1 VGNADELG
9 RCVVETDGHS
19 TVRVVKAI
27 EAAGD
32 VTLERAL
39 VGMVSGRDVH
49 LTMAGAGPVIA
60 SGQVAINQG
69 GCGPLMTGGDVTIH
83 QGGSGPII
91 AKGDVSI
98 EQGGCQSVIAAGG
111 ATLGRQSFVGMVL
124 SPRIEVHD
132 GAKVLMTVPQAAA
145 FGAAVGVVFALLSRA
160 RRR

>member
-1 VGNADELG
+1 MEAN
-9 RCVVETDGHS
+9 GHS
-19 TVRVVKAI
+19 SVRVVKAI

-32 VTLERAL
+32 VTLDRAL

-60 SGQVAINQG
+60 SGQVNINQG
-69 GCGPLMTGGDVTIH
+69 GCGPLMTG
-83 QGGSGPII
+83 
-91 AKGDVSI
+91 GDVSI

-124 SPRIEVHD
+124 SPRIEMQD

-145 FGAAVGVVFALLSRA
+145 FGAAVGAVFALLSRA

>member
-1 VGNADELG
+1 MEAN
-9 RCVVETDGHS
+9 GHG
-19 TVRVVKAI
+19 TVRVVRAI

-49 LTMAGAGPVIA
+49 LTMAGTGPVVA

-69 GCGPLMTGGDVTIH
+69 GCGPLMSGGDVSIR

-91 AKGDVSI
+91 AKGNVSI

-111 ATLGRQSFVGMVL
+111 ATLGRQSFAGMVL
-124 SPRIEVHD
+124 SPRIEVQD

-145 FGAAVGVVFALLSRA
+145 FGAAAGVVLALMFRA

>member
-1 VGNADELG
+1 
-9 RCVVETDGHS
+9 VETDGHG

-83 QGGSGPII
+83 QGGSGPIV

-124 SPRIEVHD
+124 SPRIEVRD

-145 FGAAVGVVFALLSRA
+145 FGAAAGVVFALLSRA
-160 RRR
+160 RRH

>member
-1 VGNADELG
+1 
-9 RCVVETDGHS
+9 
-19 TVRVVKAI
+19 VKAI

-32 VTLERAL
+32 MTLDRAL
-39 VGMVSGRDVH
+39 VGKVSGRDVH

-60 SGQVAINQG
+60 SGQVNINQG
-69 GCGPLMTGGDVTIH
+69 GCGPLMTGGDVSIH
-83 QGGSGPII
+83 QGGSGPVI

-124 SPRIEVHD
+124 SPRIEMQD

-145 FGAAVGVVFALLSRA
+145 FGAAVGTVFALLSRA

>member
-1 VGNADELG
+1 
-9 RCVVETDGHS
+9 VEANGHG
-19 TVRVVKAI
+19 TVRVVRAI

-39 VGMVSGRDVH
+39 VGMVSGRDVQ

-124 SPRIEVHD
+124 SPRIEVAE
-132 GAKVLMTVPQAAA
+132 GAKVLMTMQQAAA
-145 FGAAVGVVFALLSRA
+145 FGAVFGIVFGLLIRA

>member
-1 VGNADELG
+1 VGNADEQR
-9 RCVVETDGHS
+9 RCVVQADGHG
-19 TVRVVKAI
+19 TVRVVRAI

-32 VTLERAL
+32 VTLQRAL

-49 LTMAGAGPVIA
+49 LTMAGAGPVVA

-69 GCGPLMTGGDVTIH
+69 ACGPLMSGGGVSIR

-91 AKGDVSI
+91 AKGNVSI

-111 ATLGRQSFVGMVL
+111 ATLGRQSFAGMVL
-124 SPRIEVHD
+124 SPRIEVQD

-145 FGAAVGVVFALLSRA
+145 FGAAAGVVLALMFRA

>member
-1 VGNADELG
+1 
-9 RCVVETDGHS
+9 VEADGHG
-19 TVRVVKAI
+19 TVRVVRAI

-60 SGQVAINQG
+60 SGQVTINQG
-69 GCGPLMTGGDVTIH
+69 GCGPLMTGGDVSIH

-132 GAKVLMTVPQAAA
+132 GAKVLMTVPQAAT
-145 FGAAVGVVFALLSRA
+145 FGAAVGVVFALLFRA

>member
-1 VGNADELG
+1 
-9 RCVVETDGHS
+9 VEADGHG
-19 TVRVVKAI
+19 TVRVVRAI

-49 LTMAGAGPVIA
+49 LTMAGAGPVVA

-69 GCGPLMTGGDVTIH
+69 GCGPLMSGGDVSIR

-91 AKGDVSI
+91 AKGNVSI

-111 ATLGRQSFVGMVL
+111 ATLGRQSFAGMVL
-124 SPRIEVHD
+124 SPRIEVQD

-145 FGAAVGVVFALLSRA
+145 FGAAAGVILALMFRA

>member
-1 VGNADELG
+1 MESN
-9 RCVVETDGHS
+9 GHG
-19 TVRVVKAI
+19 TVRVVRAI

-124 SPRIEVHD
+124 P
-132 GAKVLMTVPQAAA
+132 A
-145 FGAAVGVVFALLSRA
+145 A
-160 RRR
+160 RRLVASPSWGWSCRLGSRSRMAPKCS